1 MNAQRLA
8 AVALVPFILIGM
20 TPAART
26 AAAPAARYKPC
37 SLLTAADLE
46 AALSA
51 KVTRGA
57 QEGEDTDTQGTPLQ
71 GEPLDHC
78 AWVLRAGQADVGA
91 VLWVTRAV
99 APLPQLA
106 AFWYPPKEEL
116 ARQSGATIESVRLP
130 GAECRLF
137 KNGKH
142 PLLGVAQQ
150 TWCLV
155 TSKGLALS
163 LEVTTQAPSP
173 VAPQRVKNLLD
184 RASSHLP

>member
-1 MNAQRLA
+1 MRRFVLGLLL
-8 AVALVPFILIGM
+8 VIALSGLGLGGP
-20 TPAART
+20 TS
-26 AAAPAARYKPC
+26 AAAATKFKPC
-37 SLLTAADLE
+37 SLLVAADLE
-46 AALSA
+46 AALGA

-91 VLWVTRAV
+91 VLWATRAV

-106 AFWYPPKEEL
+106 AFWYPPKENL
-116 ARQSGATIESVRLP
+116 ARQMGATVESVRLP
-130 GAECRLF
+130 EAECRLF

-142 PLLGVAQQ
+142 PALGVTQQ

-184 RASSHLP
+184 RASGRLP

>member
-1 MNAQRLA
+1 MRRFVPGLLL
-8 AVALVPFILIGM
+8 VIALSGM
-20 TPAART
+20 GLGGPTS
-26 AAAPAARYKPC
+26 AAAATKFKPC

-46 AALSA
+46 AALGA
-51 KVTRGA
+51 KVIRGA
-57 QEGEDTDTQGTPLQ
+57 LEGEDTDTQGTPLQ

-78 AWVLRAGQADVGA
+78 SWVLRAGEAGLGA
-91 VLWVTRAV
+91 VLWATRAA

-116 ARQSGATIESVRLP
+116 VRQNGATVESVRLP
-130 GAECRLF
+130 GAECRFF
-137 KNGKH
+137 KNMKN
-142 PLLGVAQQ
+142 PSLGVAQQ

-184 RASSHLP
+184 RASSRLP